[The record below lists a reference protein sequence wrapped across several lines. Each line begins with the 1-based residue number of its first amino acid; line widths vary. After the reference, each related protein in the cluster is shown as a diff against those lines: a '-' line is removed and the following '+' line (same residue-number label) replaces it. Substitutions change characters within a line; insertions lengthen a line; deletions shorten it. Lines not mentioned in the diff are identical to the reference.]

1 MRVFYSQMKKEAF
14 RLHPDNNVLSS
25 GKIATYTL
33 SVQSPDYSMMPIAKA
48 NAKKS

>member
-1 MRVFYSQMKKEAF
+1 MASVLFPKEKGAF
-14 RLHPDNNVLSS
+14 KLHPDNNISSS